1 MKVLD
6 PFDKKILWELHHNC
20 RVSYQNLSRKL
31 GISANAVKKRVKKL
45 IDTGIIDS
53 FTTILSPAMIGAEVL
68 FAFVYTDGSEDE
80 NAFITTI
87 GNNPLVFN
95 VGFAVSGAGRVY
107 TVYAQ
112 YTSSQDLSEI
122 GRFLRQ
128 QQGVTHVEIHPLL
141 PTADTK
147 TKHVPASGAI
157 DTLTEFS
164 RLQLRVLRV
173 LVDDARMPISEIAA
187 RTNLTARRV
196 RKIIQE
202 LLESGAVMFSV
213 RWNLSAGGYD
223 QFVIRIEFDEETSN
237 SLNLNGWL
245 ENQFTSEFWVVY
257 HSASA
262 PIVFATFVV
271 LNLQEAE
278 LISRRIKQASFVKS
292 TTLLVRFSETKF
304 PWLGE
309 IKLTELLKQEG
320 LL

>member
-1 MKVLD
+1 VKGLD

-20 RVSYQNLSRKL
+20 RISYQNLSRKL

-45 IDTGIIDS
+45 SDIGVIDS
-53 FTTILSPAMIGAEVL
+53 FTVILSPAMIGAEVL
-68 FAFVYTDGSEDE
+68 YAFVYTDGSENE
-80 NAFITTI
+80 KEFITTI

-95 VGFAVSGAGRVY
+95 VGFAVSGVGRVY
-107 TVYAQ
+107 NVYAQ

-128 QQGVTHVEIHPLL
+128 LHGVTQVEVHPLL

-147 TKHVPASGAI
+147 TKHIPPSGEISAI
-157 DTLTEFS
+157 NEFS
-164 RLQLRVLRV
+164 KLHLRVLSV
-173 LVDDARMPISEIAA
+173 LVDDARIPISEIAA

-223 QFVIRIEFDEETSN
+223 QFIIRIELDEKTIN
-237 SLNLNGWL
+237 SLNLAVWL
-245 ENQFTSEFWVVY
+245 EEQFPREFWVVY

-278 LISRRIKQASFVKS
+278 QISRRIKQTPFVKS

-309 IKLTELLKQEG
+309 IKLKELLKQED
-320 LL
+320 L